1 MADRLTQLQDSVDQ
15 IATQFFS
22 ALRYIGTHHD
32 AVPVG
37 TEQKVVDENAA
48 VDDPATFE
56 AAMSELARDLI
67 VKSTQIEVL
76 IMGLPGVGVSEE
88 EQQGRLRSLQ
98 QQLKEAEEERV
109 KAVEEKERARERLE
123 SVVVKLRRV

>member
-1 MADRLTQLQDSVDQ
+1 
-15 IATQFFS
+15 
-22 ALRYIGTHHD
+22 
-32 AVPVG
+32 
-37 TEQKVVDENAA
+37 
-48 VDDPATFE
+48 
-56 AAMSELARDLI
+56 MSELARDLI

-76 IMGLPGVGVSEE
+76 IMELPGVGISEE

-109 KAVEEKERARERLE
+109 RAVEEKERARERLE

>member
-1 MADRLTQLQDSVDQ
+1 MKTLPWMTLPHSNVRTPLYWVHT
-15 IATQFFS
+15 S
-22 ALRYIGTHHD
+22 ANT
-32 AVPVG
+32 P
-37 TEQKVVDENAA
+37 T
-48 VDDPATFE
+48 

-76 IMGLPGVGVSEE
+76 IMELPGVGISEE

-109 KAVEEKERARERLE
+109 RAVEEKERARERLE